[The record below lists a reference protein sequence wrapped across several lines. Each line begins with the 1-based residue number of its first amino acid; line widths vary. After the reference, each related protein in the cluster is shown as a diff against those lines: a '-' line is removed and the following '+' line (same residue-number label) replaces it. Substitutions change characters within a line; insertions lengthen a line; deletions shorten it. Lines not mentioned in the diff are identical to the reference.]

1 MSNPFL
7 VKSEHLREEY
17 YHLRHESGLEIYVFP
32 KKLSTAYAAL
42 TVRFGS
48 LDNVIF
54 SEEDGEF
61 LVLPDGVAHFL
72 EHKMFENEDHVDTFD
87 KFSAIGAS
95 ANAYTSTDV
104 TSYLF
109 SASQNLGEALKIL
122 FDSVF
127 HPYFT
132 EKNVAKEQGIIAQE
146 IKMYDDSPAN
156 RLYYALLELLYET
169 HGIRTNICG
178 SCESIAEITP
188 ELLMQCYR
196 TFYRPDNMVLIVCGD
211 VSFDDVTNAIEGGLP
226 ETAPRAPI
234 VRKEP
239 EERRAIVKKHAEFSM
254 DIARPKLSVGIKDT
268 AIPETPEA
276 RERRALML
284 NLAADLYF
292 GESSHFFDRL
302 YRAGLITR
310 DFDVGYESTRGC
322 GHMLFSGAT
331 DDTSRLLSEILGEVD
346 AIAAGKSPSKEDFER
361 LLRVHYAE
369 YIKSFDN
376 TEAIATSLLDAV
388 IDGVELFKTGEALAS
403 ITLEELLTTARAFFQ
418 KDALASV
425 IINPTNGRK

>member
-1 MSNPFL
+1 MSEEIL
-7 VKSEHLREEY
+7 VKSSLLREEY
-17 YHLRHESGLEIYVFP
+17 RKLTHKSGLRIYVFP

-48 LDNVIF
+48 LDNTLCP
-54 SEEDGEF
+54 EGEGEL
-61 LVLPDGVAHFL
+61 LVLPDGIAHFL

-87 KFSAIGAS
+87 RFSAIGAS

-109 SASQNLGEALKIL
+109 SASQNFSEALKIL
-122 FDSVF
+122 IDSVF

-132 EKNVAKEQGIIAQE
+132 EKNVTKEQGIIAQE

-156 RLYYALLELLYET
+156 RLYYALMELLYES

-178 SCESIAEITP
+178 SCASIAEITP

-211 VSFDDVTNAIEGGLP
+211 VPCEDVVAVVDATLTEPARASLPPRRETREG
-226 ETAPRAPI
+226 RAPLG
-234 VRKEP
+234 R
-239 EERRAIVKKHAEFSM
+239 HTEFRM

-268 AIPETPEA
+268 AIPDTPEA
-276 RERRALML
+276 RERRALIL

-292 GESSHFFDRL
+292 GESSPFFDRL
-302 YRAGLITR
+302 YRDGLISR
-310 DFDVGYESTRGC
+310 DFDVGYESARGC
-322 GHMLFSGAT
+322 GHMLFSAAT
-331 DDTSRLLSEILGEVD
+331 DDTARLENEILDEIS
-346 AIAAGKSPSKEDFER
+346 AIAGGKTPTEEDFDR

-376 TEAIATSLLDAV
+376 TEAIATALLDAV
-388 IDGVELFKTGEALAS
+388 IDGVDLFQTGEVIAS
-403 ITLEELLTTARAFFQ
+403 ITREELMRTAKEFFNR
-418 KDALASV
+418 DNVASV
-425 IINPTNGRK
+425 VINPTKGRK

>member
-1 MSNPFL
+1 MSEPVL
-7 VKSEHLREEY
+7 IKSDLLREEY
-17 YHLRHESGLEIYVFP
+17 YRYRHDSGLEIYVFP
-32 KKLSTAYAAL
+32 KKLSTTYAAL

-48 LDNVIF
+48 LDNAF
-54 SEEDGEF
+54 CPEGDQEP
-61 LVLPDGVAHFL
+61 LALPDGIAHFL

-109 SASQNLGEALKIL
+109 SASQNFKEALTIL

-132 EKNVAKEQGIIAQE
+132 EKNVEKEQGIIAQE

-156 RLYYALLELLYET
+156 RLYYALMELLYES

-188 ELLMQCYR
+188 ALLMQCYR

-211 VSFDDVTNAIEGGLP
+211 VLYEDVLSVVDSSLP
-226 ETAPRAPI
+226 KRPPRLPI
-234 VRKEP
+234 VRRET
-239 EERRAIVKKHAEFSM
+239 EERREIHKKHAEFSM

-268 AIPETPEA
+268 AIPKTPEA
-276 RERRALML
+276 RERRALVL

-292 GESSHFFDRL
+292 GESSPFFDRL
-302 YRAGLITR
+302 YRDGLISR
-310 DFDVGYESTRGC
+310 DFDVGYESARGC
-322 GHMLFSGAT
+322 GHMLFSAAT
-331 DDTSRLLSEILGEVD
+331 DDTARLLSEILGEVE
-346 AIAAGKSPSKEDFER
+346 AIAAGKTPPKEDFER

-388 IDGVELFKTGEALAS
+388 IDGVDLFKTGDVLSS
-403 ITLEELLTTARAFFQ
+403 ITLEELAVTARAFF
-418 KDALASV
+418 DREALSSV
-425 IINPTNGRK
+425 VIHPTKGRK